1 MQSSVWRSYKTQ
13 EEGALGGFEPKRRMA
28 EGENGGPTRRVEEE
42 EGGLAIG
49 KTSGRWRRAVLGR
62 RAPGGS
68 GREKTGEEE
77 EKPLTGGA
85 QLLCWQFK
93 SNQTNPKQ
101 FK

>member
-1 MQSSVWRSYKTQ
+1 LGSRHET
-13 EEGALGGFEPKRRMA
+13 EGMGRGL
-28 EGENGGPTRRVEEE
+28 GPT
-42 EGGLAIG
+42 GGW
-49 KTSGRWRRAVLGR
+49 RWLVATHCRRARR
-62 RAPGGS
+62 RAGS